1 MSQKSGKWSRNIIQ
15 KRAAYPY
22 CGCISSV
29 SDKYERIQTDGYCI
43 HRQMTT
49 TCTNRFAFPHKYL
62 KNLSRSNLQTSLLV
76 KKCLF
81 GFYRPTRKFFTHMKT
96 SPLPLKV
103 SKVWPMLDTHDH
115 LSVRV
120 LHRATPT
127 VTRGIRLNLSSPKNR
142 DTHAYCRAFSSELA
156 LPVFT
161 T

>member
-1 MSQKSGKWSRNIIQ
+1 MSKKSGKWSRNIIQ

-62 KNLSRSNLQTSLLV
+62 KNLSRGNLQTSLLV

-81 GFYRPTRKFFTHMKT
+81 GFYRPTREFFHSYGDVTITAESVQILTYTRH
-96 SPLPLKV
+96 SFI
-103 SKVWPMLDTHDH
+103 SK
-115 LSVRV
+115 
-120 LHRATPT
+120 
-127 VTRGIRLNLSSPKNR
+127 GSSPCHTYC
-142 DTHAYCRAFSSELA
+142 DTGHPFKFVIS
-156 LPVFT
+156 
-161 T
+161 